1 MVIILFFFKQKGG
14 NPVKKFV
21 VILLV
26 VVASTLSL
34 YAERINTATQG
45 EVEGM
50 FFEGGNFDY
59 SSFQFALGG
68 FDLEKSEVKDGT
80 FLLVKGLQGDSTSK
94 YGYPQLPVQR
104 VWIEIPYGVE
114 PSIEVSGETYFDYD
128 LKAMGYDF
136 PIYPQQPS
144 VVKLPDAT
152 QPFVMDKKVYSD
164 DCFYPEENL
173 KIEGETFVRAH
184 RILNVLIQ
192 PFQYNPAKNLLRV
205 YTSFSLKVKTE
216 NSLYDATVAEHQRT
230 YSQSYEDY
238 LSKKIL
244 NYGIY
249 NISDPKTSYKDGILV
264 ITYDSFNTTDL
275 QNYVELKR
283 KWGYKVQVA
292 TLTQTGSTAT
302 AIKSYIQNAYNTWSN
317 PSLGFVIFIG
327 AYEYIPAT
335 NMTTGDSA
343 TKTDLYYQT
352 VSGGDILPDISLA
365 RMTISSTSQLST
377 VLTRLTNYQLG
388 NFTSTAWIDNI
399 SYLGTCDSS
408 YYTVAEGTHNYCV
421 TNYTS
426 PAGYTGN
433 FPNNPQAG
441 GDKLYCVTY
450 SASDQNCIDR
460 FNQGRSI
467 VTHSGHCSPTQFAG
481 PYIYVSNVQS
491 LTNGE
496 KTPFVI
502 GHCCQSNQWEGT
514 ALTIGEAWLQS
525 ASIGYWGSVDYTYWT
540 EDDLLQKDW
549 YNEVYTNGYYRVGQF
564 TDLAKIDFYNNPGG
578 SSRVTYYLEEYN
590 LNGDP
595 TLEIWTNQPSTMT
608 VTHDSAIIIGSS
620 SYQVTVKDGVNPISQ
635 ALVCLYKPDEGI
647 HEVALTNSSGVATV
661 GLSPAITNTGN
672 VNLMVTKHDYKPYQ
686 ATLTAISPSGPYLSY
701 QSYAVVQEISGN
713 GDGIVNPGETIQMSI
728 TLKNVG
734 SDEGTGISGT
744 LSTTSSDVSITDNYA
759 QYPDISANGTGS
771 SITNHYTF
779 VVGSGVANG
788 YSIPFTLNWS
798 ATGDYSGSVNFAVP
812 VCVPLTISGVN
823 VTNITGTSATINW
836 STNVPSTSLVNYGTS
851 IPPSSQMSS
860 DSLVTTHTINL
871 TGLTQCTS
879 YRFSVSSTSAGCY
892 TILDTNGGSYYNFTT
907 KGMGYALAPQT
918 FESGS
923 TGWTLTGQWHQD
935 NCKAHGGSYAMKAG
949 AAEGTCPGQYD
960 ASTTSDMT
968 TSSSINLGSTGHGYH
983 LRFWEYYQTESGW
996 DYCRVQISTN
1006 GTTFTNL
1013 VDQYAGS
1020 GTTWTQR
1027 DIDLSAYTGN
1037 IWIRFEFYADSVYN
1051 YEGWYIDDVEISK
1064 SIGCSAE
1071 LVYQGR
1077 TFTDSCSGTGSG
1089 NNDGYIDPGEDVS
1102 LNITLFNSGSLTG
1115 TGITGTITTTTTG
1128 VTITDGS
1135 SAFPAISS
1143 GGTGVSTDGF
1153 GISVGTGLSCGTTL
1167 NFTLHTTSNENPTGT
1182 DSYFTLT
1189 VGNVVTGS
1197 QTALYSES
1205 FDGTTFPP
1213 SGWNQVD
1220 VNGTSGNWARSTA
1233 TVHPSG
1239 GGTHTGAGL
1248 AYFNSYTASSGQST
1262 RLYRSSS
1269 TLIPS
1274 GSASAAVKFWMYHD
1288 TGYPSYT
1295 NEGVNIQ
1302 ISTNGSTWTTIG
1314 TLIPRYDGTT
1324 GWKEHSVDISSY
1336 IGQSVYLGILGVSQ
1350 YGNDCHID
1358 DVSLT
1363 YTTQP
1368 SCTIHA
1374 CTPGCT
1380 TPSKPVISSI
1390 TDVNGC
1396 SQNGITITF
1405 TSGTPA
1411 TRHDLYKDG
1420 AVAQS
1425 SVTSPISYNPGDVS
1439 SHSYKIRAVNSSE
1452 SCYNES
1458 DAVSGTD
1465 ANGTPSQP
1473 VITSIVDIDPNNL
1486 TGIQVNYTSGTPATR
1501 HDLYKDGS
1509 LAVSSYVSGATYQP
1523 GDNSMHSY
1531 VVKAI
1536 NGTCTTD
1543 SAAVNGTDAYS
1554 VIAPPEIAVGANY
1567 TWPTVNQA
1575 QQTMGWNTEAT
1586 ATGYRVYRGTLANL
1600 GNLCSTGTDF
1610 CTRYDGTNTTLDI
1623 TSDNP
1628 ATIDSTNKVIYY
1640 LIVAYNAGGEGPS
1653 GTATCGA
1660 RVVNTTGT
1668 CP

>member
-549 YNEVYTNGYYRVGQF
+549 YNEVFTNGYYRVGQF

-620 SYQVTVKDGVNPISQ
+620 SYQVTVTDGANPISQ
-635 ALVCLYKPDEGI
+635 ALVCLYKPDEGV

-759 QYPDISANGTGS
+759 QYPDITANGTGS

-812 VCVPLTISGVN
+812 VCVPLTISGVS

-892 TILDTNGGSYYNFTT
+892 TILDTNGGSYY
-907 KGMGYALAPQT
+907 T
-918 FESGS
+918 FETGINVNPTYNSTDVPKTISDNSTITSSIIVTDNKIIQDVNVTIGSITHTYDGDLSIYLIAPDNTRVELSTGNGSSGDNYTNTIFDDEATTSITSGS
-923 TGWTLTGQWHQD
+923 APFTGSF
-935 NCKAHGGSYAMKAG
+935 KP
-949 AAEGTCPGQYD
+949 EGTLSTLDGKNAQGVWKLEVTD
-960 ASTTSDMT
+960 GASGDTGTLNSW
-968 TSSSINLGSTGHGYH
+968 SI
-983 LRFWEYYQTESGW
+983 
-996 DYCRVQISTN
+996 
-1006 GTTFTNL
+1006 TFTYPAQSCGASL
-1013 VDQYAGS
+1013 
-1020 GTTWTQR
+1020 
-1027 DIDLSAYTGN
+1027 
-1037 IWIRFEFYADSVYN
+1037 E
-1051 YEGWYIDDVEISK
+1051 
-1064 SIGCSAE
+1064 
-1071 LVYQGR
+1071 YQSN

-1089 NNDGYIDPGEDVS
+1089 NNDGYIDPGEDITIQ
-1102 LNITLFNSGSLTG
+1102 ITLHNNG
-1115 TGITGTITTTTTG
+1115 TYGATG
-1128 VTITDGS
+1128 VVGTLSSTTAGVSVTDNYATYPDILADGS
-1135 SAFPAISS
+1135 
-1143 GGTGVSTDGF
+1143 GVSQANHYTVHIDN
-1153 GISVGTGLSCGTTL
+1153 SVACGTTL
-1167 NFTLHTTSNENPTGT
+1167 NFLLHITSNEGSWDRTF
-1182 DSYFTLT
+1182 SLT
-1189 VGNVVTGS
+1189 VGQIVPGGGTILNENFASGIPGTWSVI
-1197 QTALYSES
+1197 
-1205 FDGTTFPP
+1205 DG
-1213 SGWNQVD
+1213 G
-1220 VNGTSGNWARSTA
+1220 
-1233 TVHPSG
+1233 SG
-1239 GGTHTGAGL
+1239 GG
-1248 AYFNSYTASSGQST
+1248 
-1262 RLYRSSS
+1262 
-1269 TLIPS
+1269 
-1274 GSASAAVKFWMYHD
+1274 AA
-1288 TGYPSYT
+1288 
-1295 NEGVNIQ
+1295 
-1302 ISTNGSTWTTIG
+1302 STWTTA
-1314 TLIPRYDGTT
+1314 
-1324 GWKEHSVDISSY
+1324 
-1336 IGQSVYLGILGVSQ
+1336 
-1350 YGNDCHID
+1350 N
-1358 DVSLT
+1358 
-1363 YTTQP
+1363 
-1368 SCTIHA
+1368 
-1374 CTPGCT
+1374 PGGRT
-1380 TPSKPVISSI
+1380 
-1390 TDVNGC
+1390 
-1396 SQNGITITF
+1396 
-1405 TSGTPA
+1405 A
-1411 TRHDLYKDG
+1411 
-1420 AVAQS
+1420 
-1425 SVTSPISYNPGDVS
+1425 TSPIATPFAIVDSDNAGSSATQDEQLITPVLDLSTATSVTLQFDQYFRYYSYGGDEYGDVDVKS
-1439 SHSYKIRAVNSSE
+1439 SKTGGAWTNVFRNHGADSANPDHRTIDITAQAAGASNVQVRFHYYQGSYDWYWMVDNVKVTYTAPGGCNIHP
-1452 SCYNES
+1452 C
-1458 DAVSGTD
+1458 
-1465 ANGTPSQP
+1465 TPSA
-1473 VITSIVDIDPNNL
+1473 
-1486 TGIQVNYTSGTPATR
+1486 TP
-1501 HDLYKDGS
+1501 
-1509 LAVSSYVSGATYQP
+1509 
-1523 GDNSMHSY
+1523 
-1531 VVKAI
+1531 
-1536 NGTCTTD
+1536 
-1543 SAAVNGTDAYS
+1543 
-1554 VIAPPEIAVGANY
+1554 PPEIATGTNY
-1567 TWPTVNQA
+1567 TWPTATQSS
-1575 QQTMGWNTEAT
+1575 QIMGWNTEAT

-1600 GNLCSTGTDF
+1600 GNLCNTGTDF

-1653 GTATCGA
+1653 GTATCGT

-1668 CP
+1668 CTP

>member
-1 MVIILFFFKQKGG
+1 MKRMVLALILVLMSVCLFSAEWVPITSSEPQKPKVELISDYDGETVFMVTIPGFFIDKEEVNGESFTVLKLPGGANLMEKG
-14 NPVKKFV
+14 NPTLPFLVTNLAIKMEGDVFV
-21 VILLV
+21 
-26 VVASTLSL
+26 
-34 YAERINTATQG
+34 
-45 EVEGM
+45 
-50 FFEGGNFDY
+50 
-59 SSFQFALGG
+59 
-68 FDLEKSEVKDGT
+68 KSEEYDSFTMQVENY
-80 FLLVKGLQGDSTSK
+80 LPSKGHFSRNIDPET
-94 YGYPQLPVQR
+94 
-104 VWIEIPYGVE
+104 IPYTF
-114 PSIEVSGETYFDYD
+114 SEVYKTNAY
-128 LKAMGYDF
+128 
-136 PIYPQQPS
+136 
-144 VVKLPDAT
+144 
-152 QPFVMDKKVYSD
+152 
-164 DCFYPEENL
+164 YPEKTSIAKEPFILRN
-173 KIEGETFVRAH
+173 VRGTT
-184 RILNVLIQ
+184 IQ
-192 PFQYNPAKNLLRV
+192 IMPFQYNPETQEMLIHPTMIINVTTEGAGGKNALLPQMRV
-205 YTSFSLKVKTE
+205 PE
-216 NSLYDATVAEHQRT
+216 
-230 YSQSYEDY
+230 
-238 LSKKIL
+238 SKDFEAIYKNEFL
-244 NYGIY
+244 NYENYSRRYTPVSEVGKLLI
-249 NISDPKTSYKDGILV
+249 
-264 ITYDSFNTTDL
+264 ITYDSFYDYMLPFYYWKLQKGIPTEMVKLSTIGTTAA
-275 QNYVELKR
+275 Q
-283 KWGYKVQVA
+283 VQ
-292 TLTQTGSTAT
+292 
-302 AIKSYIQNAYNTWSN
+302 SYIQNYYNTKGVTYILLVGDSGQMPYLNGTVGNVTSSPSDPRYALLSGSDNYAEAFVSRFPAQTTAQVQTMVNRVINYEKTPSSTASWYHQAFGIGGDDTGGSPSYADWERVDMLKAKLKSPAYNYTTFDEIYHSSATASQVSN
-317 PSLGFVIFIG
+317 AVNAGRGLGVYIGHGSETAWGTTGFSTSNVASL
-327 AYEYIPAT
+327 ANT
-335 NMTTGDSA
+335 NMFPF
-343 TKTDLYYQT
+343 
-352 VSGGDILPDISLA
+352 ILDVACLNGLFSYSSDCFGESWLKVGTSDAPKGAIA
-365 RMTISSTSQLST
+365 IYASSTLQSW
-377 VLTRLTNYQLG
+377 VPP
-388 NFTSTAWIDNI
+388 
-399 SYLGTCDSS
+399 CD
-408 YYTVAEGTHNYCV
+408 A
-421 TNYTS
+421 
-426 PAGYTGN
+426 
-433 FPNNPQAG
+433 Q
-441 GDKLYCVTY
+441 
-450 SASDQNCIDR
+450 SASIDLLVGETYHTVGAICINGCMAGMDLWDATEAGQMYQQWHI
-460 FNQGRSI
+460 FGDASTMIYTNTPTSMS
-467 VTHSGHCSPTQFAG
+467 VTHSG
-481 PYIYVSNVQS
+481 
-491 LTNGE
+491 
-496 KTPFVI
+496 
-502 GHCCQSNQWEGT
+502 
-514 ALTIGEAWLQS
+514 ALVVGEAT
-525 ASIGYWGSVDYTYWT
+525 YNVSVSGIQNALCALYDETNHILYG
-540 EDDLLQKDW
+540 QA
-549 YNEVYTNGYYRVGQF
+549 YTNASGNA
-564 TDLAKIDFYNNPGG
+564 TITLNP
-578 SSRVTYYLEEYN
+578 V
-590 LNGDP
+590 P
-595 TLEIWTNQPSTMT
+595 TSPMSLKLT
-608 VTHDSAIIIGSS
+608 VTAFNKMPYFG
-620 SYQVTVKDGVNPISQ
+620 TVSV
-635 ALVCLYKPDEGI
+635 
-647 HEVALTNSSGVATV
+647 
-661 GLSPAITNTGN
+661 
-672 VNLMVTKHDYKPYQ
+672 
-686 ATLTAISPSGPYLSY
+686 ISPSGPYLTY

-812 VCVPLTISGVN
+812 VCVPLTISGVS
-823 VTNITGTSATINW
+823 VTNITESSAQISWT
-836 STNVPSTSLVNYGTS
+836 TNVPSSSVVNYGTTT
-851 IPPSSQMSS
+851 PPGSQVS
-860 DSLVTTHTINL
+860 DSSLVTSHSVTI
-871 TGLTQCTS
+871 TGLTTCTL

-892 TILDTNGGSYYNFTT
+892 TLLDTNGGSYYTFTT
-907 KGMGYALAPQT
+907 QGMSYKYGPEG

-949 AAEGTCPGQYD
+949 AALGTCPGQYN

-1064 SIGCSAE
+1064 PQGCSAE

-1220 VNGTSGNWARSTA
+1220 VNGTGGNWARSTA

-1239 GGTHTGAGL
+1239 GGTHSGAGL

-1396 SQNGITITF
+1396 SQSGITITF

-1439 SHSYKIRAVNSSE
+1439 SHSYKIRAINSSE

-1523 GDNSMHSY
+1523 GDSSTHSY

-1567 TWPTVNQA
+1567 TWPTVNQT

-1600 GNLCSTGTDF
+1600 GNLCNTGTDF

-1653 GTATCGA
+1653 GTATCGT